1 MQHEYKSKGG
11 VETTSTGM
19 MRVLVCKEH
28 TKGSEAQGHGAILVP
43 VVVKVEGKFKGKA
56 PVLGKLKV
64 QVLGPHPHP
73 HIGHAERGGRKN
85 GDVHTVTLPPG
96 AELPVQYWY

>member
-1 MQHEYKSKGG
+1 MLLLQHEYKSKGG

-19 MRVLVCKEH
+19 MRVLVR
-28 TKGSEAQGHGAILVP
+28 KGSEAQGHGAILVP

-85 GDVHTVTLPPG
+85 GDVHTVKLPPG